1 MKKLFLVFFM
11 GIILLSLNCGADSVD
26 VRISLT
32 NPNNKTVSFN
42 GYYIL
47 AATDDSI
54 VMDAATPGEYTFTLE
69 KGESASGSVLKDTTD
84 TVDTLYF
91 QLFMNDEEK
100 LSQKVTTLLEVIQ
113 FQIEAQ

>member
-11 GIILLSLNCGADSVD
+11 EIILLSLNCGANSID

-32 NPNNKTVSFN
+32 NPNNKTVSFD
-42 GYYIL
+42 GYYKVV
-47 AATDDSI
+47 ATGDS
-54 VMDAATPGEYTFTLE
+54 VAMNAATPGGYTFTLE

-91 QLFMNDEEK
+91 QLFMNDDEK
-100 LSQKVTTLLEVIQ
+100 LSQKVTTSQEIIQ